1 MSSNGSKKNP
11 FPRLGS
17 WEGSWEVGRRT
28 KDVDECEKC
37 QNNTHIAE
45 ISEKIN
51 FYSNRSRKEK
61 WICREASGLLS
72 VNKNEK
78 NTAEHLIIYKLTSGP
93 IYTYV
98 LYYTNIDRLGNQGRV
113 GGVGPRSKKILPIK
127 YIYFVFEEL
136 FKIYEYYYRY
146 NMKWTLRHTIDA
158 RAKEE
163 AKDEEGWNSGETRT
177 VESVE

>member
-127 YIYFVFEEL
+127 YFSSISFLRSFLKYTNIIIVIIWNGL
-136 FKIYEYYYRY
+136 FATRLTPGRKKKRRTRKGEIVV
-146 NMKWTLRHTIDA
+146 RH
-158 RAKEE
+158 
-163 AKDEEGWNSGETRT
+163 GQWSQ
-177 VESVE
+177 